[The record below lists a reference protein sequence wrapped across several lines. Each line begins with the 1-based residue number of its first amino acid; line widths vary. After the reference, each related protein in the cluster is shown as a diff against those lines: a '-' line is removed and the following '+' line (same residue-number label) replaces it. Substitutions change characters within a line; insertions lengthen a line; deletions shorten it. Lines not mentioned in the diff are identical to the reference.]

1 MIFSMAPKT
10 GRMAVVLPHGE
21 LFRMAA
27 EGKIREKLLG
37 MDILD
42 AVIGLG
48 PNLFYGTGLA
58 ACILVFRQKKPKDH
72 RKKVLIVD
80 ASKEFKKGRAQN
92 ELLPEHVDRIYQ
104 WYAGHKDVAGIARLV
119 PLDEVQQNDWNLNIP
134 RYIEPIVEA
143 ETLTLG
149 DALTNLKISLDAA
162 YAAEGRLKRLLSQS
176 GIAGFK
182 GEQHAD

>member
-1 MIFSMAPKT
+1 
-10 GRMAVVLPHGE
+10 MAVVLPRGA

-48 PNLFYGTGLA
+48 QNLFYGTGLA
-58 ACILVFRQKKPKDH
+58 ACILVIRQKKPKDH

-92 ELLPEHVDRIYQ
+92 ELLPDLVDRIYQ
-104 WYAGHKDVAGIARLV
+104 WYSATFANRCKSF
-119 PLDEVQQNDWNLNIP
+119 
-134 RYIEPIVEA
+134 RY
-143 ETLTLG
+143 TG
-149 DALTNLKISLDAA
+149 
-162 YAAEGRLKRLLSQS
+162 S
-176 GIAGFK
+176 GPCSTRGSNNNRS
-182 GEQHAD
+182 

>member
-1 MIFSMAPKT
+1 
-10 GRMAVVLPHGE
+10 LPHGA

-58 ACILVFRQKKPKDH
+58 ACILVFRQKKAKDH
-72 RKKVLIVD
+72 RKRVLIVD

-92 ELLPEHVDRIYQ
+92 ELLPEQVDRIYQ
-104 WYAGHKDVAGIARLV
+104 WYAGHKDVAGVARLV
-119 PLDEVQQNDWNLNIP
+119 PLDEIQENDWNLNIP
-134 RYIEPIVEA
+134 RYIEPVVEA
-143 ETLTLG
+143 ETLTVA
-149 DALTNLKISLDAA
+149 DALTNLKISLEAA
-162 YAAEGRLKRLLSQS
+162 YAAEDRLKALLDKSDL
-176 GIAGFK
+176 I
-182 GEQHAD
+182 